1 MDELLVEYAE
11 RTGRHPEKIVRM
23 MLACAILKSMM
34 DTPTHGLTGQ
44 ASKQAKVEAA
54 FDYADL
60 LMKG

>member
-1 MDELLVEYAE
+1 MKIAWINDDGTVAVENE
-11 RTGRHPEKIVRM
+11 VVR
-23 MLACAILKSMM
+23 LAIATLILSKMV

-44 ASKQAKVEAA
+44 ASKAAKVEAA